1 MLAFW
6 PEKSVIDHPLNYNL
20 YKKKDLIEHDF
31 IRDYGILQKV
41 VYNNAVIGYFVA
53 CRIDKEVLMEI
64 NPIID
69 VNLVVGTFVPKD
81 DRYPHELIKLHA
93 KSFIYNSGIHLI
105 KKIAGFEINYN
116 DCTSFYA
123 KFSHDLFNT
132 ILIRLDN
139 DYINNIMNQA
149 KAFDNRLARYY
160 KNEKVLVF

>member
-20 YKKKDLIEHDF
+20 YKKKDLLEHDF